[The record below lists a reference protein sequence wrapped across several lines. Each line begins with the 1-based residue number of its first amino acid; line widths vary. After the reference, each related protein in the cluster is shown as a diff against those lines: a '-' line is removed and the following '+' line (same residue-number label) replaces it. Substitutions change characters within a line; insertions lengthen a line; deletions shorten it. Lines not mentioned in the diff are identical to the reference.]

1 MPDRRLLYRTFNPPL
16 SVPLSTLLIPL
27 LSGIS
32 AFKVK
37 RTHGFFSCNFF
48 SEVKPDNGSMA
59 MRIKALNQKMV
70 VGLILCSLSA
80 TSCAPSAV
88 NQIRPG
94 DAMMPQSD
102 VGKGSSVVDQLNQAI
117 AAAAQQTSLSS
128 DDYRIGPEDLVEITL
143 FNIPPAEA
151 TVTPRSVTLRVSQQG
166 RLALPLLGE
175 IDVKGLTVASFEE
188 VLRQRYEKYI
198 HNPQVG
204 VQVKEYR
211 QRVSVIGGV
220 HKPGVFELSGPKTV
234 IDMLAL
240 AGGVVES
247 AGSQVHIYR
256 QGADGRES
264 HVLDLAVLTGST
276 GLINASSAPMVNMPV
291 QAGDMINV
299 PQAGRYFV
307 DGAVGRPGSYPL
319 GRQFTL
325 TQALANAGGVDI
337 ELNSNDIQIYRRK
350 GIGQVDIIDIDLD
363 ELRLATIPDPQIQ
376 PEDVIFV
383 PTSTGK
389 YIVRRF
395 IGTLLGGM
403 SIGSVVPRVR

>member
-1 MPDRRLLYRTFNPPL
+1 
-16 SVPLSTLLIPL
+16 
-27 LSGIS
+27 
-32 AFKVK
+32 
-37 RTHGFFSCNFF
+37 
-48 SEVKPDNGSMA
+48 MA
-59 MRIKALNQKMV
+59 LKIAAWNQKMV
-70 VGLILCSLSA
+70 FALILSSLSA

-102 VGKGSSVVDQLNQAI
+102 GGKESSVVDQLNQAI
-117 AAAAQQTSLSS
+117 AAAALQTTVSS
-128 DDYRIGPEDLVEITL
+128 DDYRIGPEDLLEITL
-143 FNIPPAEA
+143 FNIPPSEA
-151 TVTPRSVTLRVSQQG
+151 TVTPRSVILRVSQQG

-175 IDVKGLTVASFEE
+175 MEVKGLTVASFEE
-188 VLRQRYEKYI
+188 VLRQKYEKYI
-198 HNPQVG
+198 LNPQVG

-240 AGGVVES
+240 AGGVTES

-256 QGADGRES
+256 QGANGRES

-291 QAGDMINV
+291 EAGDMINV

-307 DGAVGRPGSYPL
+307 DGAVGRPGSYSL

-325 TQALANAGGVDI
+325 TQALATAGGVDI
-337 ELNSNDIQIYRRK
+337 ELNSSNIQIHRRK
-350 GIGQVDIIDIDLD
+350 GIGKVDIIDIDLND
-363 ELRLATIPDPQIQ
+363 LMVATIPDPQIQ

-389 YIVRRF
+389 YIVKRF
-395 IGTLLGGM
+395 IGTLVGGM
-403 SIGSVVPRVR
+403 SIGQAVSIAR